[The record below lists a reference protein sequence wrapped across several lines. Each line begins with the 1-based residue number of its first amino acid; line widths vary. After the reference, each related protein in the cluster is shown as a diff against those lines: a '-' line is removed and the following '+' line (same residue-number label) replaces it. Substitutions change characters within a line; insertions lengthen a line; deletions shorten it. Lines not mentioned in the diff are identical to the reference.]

1 MCLIKVF
8 PDIKDSQFSMMV
20 IATFYICIVIK
31 QKPKVL
37 FFWATMAKVG
47 VNLASHIW
55 YRLGAEMSTLSF
67 PGFELSST
75 VVYPELSTLF
85 HPAACCPILEL
96 TNISGV
102 L

>member
-1 MCLIKVF
+1 MAYICVIK
-8 PDIKDSQFSMMV
+8 KLDSQFSMMV

-75 VVYPELSTLF
+75 VVYPELSTQF
-85 HPAACCPILEL
+85 PPAACCPILEL
-96 TNISGV
+96 TVYCN
-102 L
+102 

>member
-1 MCLIKVF
+1 MAYICVIKK
-8 PDIKDSQFSMMV
+8 PDSQFSMMV
-20 IATFYICIVIK
+20 IATFHICIVIK

-67 PGFELSST
+67 FLALN
-75 VVYPELSTLF
+75 YP
-85 HPAACCPILEL
+85 AQ
-96 TNISGV
+96 
-102 L
+102 